1 MCWATKKAAPILF
14 WEFRGVIM
22 TSVVLSFDIDMEELI
37 SGQQKKKRFFSSI
50 LLSEFP
56 VLLSHFQVFCIPIPQ
71 SLLLPPWQNEA
82 LKKKKSGLHY
92 ITQREGWMEGRVEYV
107 NFSVGPCEWDF
118 PKNNINL
125 ASKNWKLW
133 NRQKFCHFFRSSVIL
148 WILLKSTLPSESL
161 SFTPFVWIKTSLN
174 ISNS

>member
-1 MCWATKKAAPILF
+1 
-14 WEFRGVIM
+14 M

-82 LKKKKSGLHY
+82 LKKKNRAY
-92 ITQREGWMEGRVEYV
+92 ITLLRERDGWKVE
-107 NFSVGPCEWDF
+107 
-118 PKNNINL
+118 
-125 ASKNWKLW
+125 
-133 NRQKFCHFFRSSVIL
+133 
-148 WILLKSTLPSESL
+148 
-161 SFTPFVWIKTSLN
+161 
-174 ISNS
+174 